1 MAEETKKSTTTTKKR
16 TTTSKPKVE
25 EQPKTDPMVE
35 QMQQMMAMMMAQ
47 QQQLM
52 ELMAKTQQQTQP
64 VNTVIEEVVDE
75 KPRNTKRQREDKRL
89 TKQDL
94 RRKYKGVDIYVT
106 NVSQGM
112 VIYQGRNMK
121 YEWQHPGDIEVV
133 TIEDIINMPKAY
145 LNTPWLC
152 LDGYENEDEVVDNIV
167 EALKLNH
174 IYEYIY
180 TLQDME
186 ENINNVDLK
195 DIKEAIELS
204 RKNGYDISMDLVILI
219 DKKIRSGE
227 LTNYVFIGEL
237 EKLLGRK
244 FL

>member
-1 MAEETKKSTTTTKKR
+1 MADEEIKKPTPKKR
-16 TTTSKPKVE
+16 TTTSKPKIE

-52 ELMAKTQQQTQP
+52 ELMAKTQQQNQP

-75 KPRNTKRQREDKRL
+75 KPKNTKRQREDKRL

-152 LDGYENEDEVVDNIV
+152 LDGYENEDEVVDDIV
-167 EALKLNH
+167 DALKLNN

-195 DIKEAIELS
+195 DIKGAIELS

>member
-1 MAEETKKSTTTTKKR
+1 MADEQNKKPAPKKR

-25 EQPKTDPMVE
+25 EQPKIDPMVE

>member
-25 EQPKTDPMVE
+25 EPKPQLSIEE
-35 QMQQMMAMMMAQ
+35 QMAQMMAMMMAQ

-52 ELMAKTQQQTQP
+52 ELMAKQQQEP
-64 VNTVIEEVVDE
+64 VNTVVDE
-75 KPRNTKRQREDKRL
+75 VIEKPKKTKKTRNENRT

-94 RRKYKGVDIYVT
+94 RRKYKGVDIYVA
-106 NVSQGM
+106 NVSQGY
-112 VIYQGRNMK
+112 VSYHGKNMT
-121 YEWQHPGDIEVV
+121 YEWKHNGDIEIVS
-133 TIEDIINMPKAY
+133 IDDIINMPKSY
-145 LNTPWLC
+145 LSTPWLC
-152 LDGYENEDEVVDNIV
+152 LDGYENDEEMIDEIV
-167 EALKLNH
+167 NVLKLGH
-174 IYEYIY
+174 VYEYIY

-186 ENINNVDLK
+186 ENINEVEIEEIEK
-195 DIKEAIELS
+195 AIDLS
-204 RKNGYDISMDLVILI
+204 RKNGYDISMDLVILV
-219 DKKIRSGE
+219 DRKIRSGE

>member
-1 MAEETKKSTTTTKKR
+1 MADEQNKKPAPKKR

>member
-1 MAEETKKSTTTTKKR
+1 MADEQNKTTPKKR

-25 EQPKTDPMVE
+25 EQPKIDPMVE

-52 ELMAKTQQQTQP
+52 ELMAKTQQQNQP
-64 VNTVIEEVVDE
+64 KIVEGVVDE
-75 KPRNTKRQREDKRL
+75 KPKNTKRQREEKRL

-112 VIYQGRNMK
+112 VIYHGRNMK
-121 YEWQHPGDIEVV
+121 YEWQHPGDVEVV

-145 LNTPWLC
+145 LSTPWLC
-152 LDGYENEDEVVDNIV
+152 LDGYENEDEVIDDIVD
-167 EALKLNH
+167 ALKLNS

-180 TLQDME
+180 ILQDME

-195 DIKEAIELS
+195 DIKQAIELS
-204 RKNGYDISMDLVILI
+204 CKNGYDISMDLVILI

-227 LTNYVFIGEL
+227 LTNYVFIGQLSE
-237 EKLLGRK
+237 LLGRK

>member
-1 MAEETKKSTTTTKKR
+1 MADEQVKKTTPKKR
-16 TTTSKPKVE
+16 STTSKPKVE
-25 EQPKTDPMVE
+25 EEEKTTNSLED
-35 QMQQMMAMMMAQ
+35 QMAQMMAMMMAQ
-47 QQQLM
+47 QQQIM

-64 VNTVIEEVVDE
+64 VNTVIEEVVEE

-112 VIYQGRNMK
+112 VIYHGRNMK

-152 LDGYENEDEVVDNIV
+152 LDGYENEDEVVDDIV
-167 EALKLNH
+167 DALKLNN

>member
-1 MAEETKKSTTTTKKR
+1 MADEEIKKPTPKKR

-52 ELMAKTQQQTQP
+52 ELMAKTQQLEQKT
-64 VNTVIEEVVDE
+64 EEPQQEE
-75 KPRNTKRQREDKRL
+75 KPRKTKREKSEQRR

-94 RRKYKGVDIYVT
+94 RRDHKGKDIYIT

-112 VIYQGRNMK
+112 VIYHGRNMK
-121 YEWQHPGDIEVV
+121 YEWQHPGDVEVV
-133 TIEDIINMPKAY
+133 TIEDIINMPRAY
-145 LNTPWLC
+145 LATPWLC
-152 LDGYENEDEVVDNIV
+152 LDGYENDEELIDDIV
-167 EALKLNH
+167 SVLKLNTV
-174 IYEYIY
+174 YEYIY
-180 TLQDME
+180 TLQDMD
-186 ENINNVDLK
+186 ENINGVDIQ
-195 DIKEAIELS
+195 DIEQAIKLS
-204 RKNGYDISMDLVILI
+204 KKNGYDITMDMVILI
-219 DKKIRSGE
+219 DRKIRSGE
-227 LTNYVFIGEL
+227 LNNYVFIGEL

>member
-1 MAEETKKSTTTTKKR
+1 MADEQVKKTTPKKR
-16 TTTSKPKVE
+16 TTTSKPKVDE
-25 EQPKTDPMVE
+25 EKTTNSLED
-35 QMQQMMAMMMAQ
+35 QMAQMMAMMMAQ
-47 QQQLM
+47 QQQIM

-64 VNTVIEEVVDE
+64 VNTVIEEVVEE

-112 VIYQGRNMK
+112 VIYHGRNMK

-152 LDGYENEDEVVDNIV
+152 LDGYENEDEVVDDIV
-167 EALKLNH
+167 DALKLNN

>member
-1 MAEETKKSTTTTKKR
+1 MADEEIKKPAPKKR

-52 ELMAKTQQQTQP
+52 ELMAKTQQQNQP
-64 VNTVIEEVVDE
+64 VNMVVDEVVDE
-75 KPRNTKRQREDKRL
+75 KPKNTKRQREDKRL

-106 NVSQGM
+106 NVSQGI
-112 VIYQGRNMK
+112 VIYNGRNMK
-121 YEWQHPGDIEVV
+121 YEWQHPGDVEVMV
-133 TIEDIINMPKAY
+133 IEDIINMPKAY
-145 LNTPWLC
+145 LNAPWLC
-152 LDGYENEDEVVDNIV
+152 LDGYENEEELIDDIV
-167 EALKLNH
+167 QVLKLDT

-180 TLQDME
+180 TLQDMD
-186 ENINNVDLK
+186 ENINKVK
-195 DIKEAIELS
+195 IQDIKKAIELS
-204 RKNGYDISMDLVILI
+204 KKNGYDISIDMVILI
-219 DKKIRSGE
+219 DRKIRSGE
-227 LTNYVFIGEL
+227 LNNYVFIGEL

>member
-1 MAEETKKSTTTTKKR
+1 MADEQNKTTPKKR

-25 EQPKTDPMVE
+25 EQPRIDPMVE

-52 ELMAKTQQQTQP
+52 ELMAKTQQQNQP
-64 VNTVIEEVVDE
+64 VNTVVEEIADE
-75 KPRNTKRQREDKRL
+75 KPRNTKRQREDKKL

-152 LDGYENEDEVVDNIV
+152 LDGYENEDGVVDDIV
-167 EALKLNH
+167 DALKLNH

-195 DIKEAIELS
+195 DIKQAIELS
-204 RKNGYDISMDLVILI
+204 RKNGYDITMDMVILI
-219 DKKIRSGE
+219 DRKIRSGE
-227 LTNYVFIGEL
+227 LTNYVFIGQLSE
-237 EKLLGRK
+237 LLGRK

>member
-1 MAEETKKSTTTTKKR
+1 MADEEIKKPAPKKR

-52 ELMAKTQQQTQP
+52 ELMAKTQQNQP
-64 VNTVIEEVVDE
+64 VNIVVEEVVDE
-75 KPRNTKRQREDKRL
+75 KPRNAKRQREDKKI

-106 NVSQGM
+106 NVSQGI
-112 VIYQGRNMK
+112 VIYHGRNMK

-152 LDGYENEDEVVDNIV
+152 LDGYENEDGVVDDIV
-167 EALKLNH
+167 DALKLNS